1 MFVTP
6 EKQYQNSPLPAPEL
20 KPFALSFIPSIPR
33 FLQYSDLTHRI
44 SFHVVFFLS
53 HSEKLWYLA
62 TKSHYFVSIRR
73 VLSVLCKENR
83 IYIRGEFTREKCKT
97 AILFYCFQTAG
108 VLHIFM
114 LYNLLGPG
122 ISFYRKYKINIKR
135 KPNYEIGWFHNWLM
149 IISNRPYAFCLLLY
163 KRWFFVIYL
172 NRMMFFIHLI
182 HYKVYL
188 TV

>member
-20 KPFALSFIPSIPR
+20 KPFALSFIPSI
-33 FLQYSDLTHRI
+33 
-44 SFHVVFFLS
+44 SFHCNTQIWRIGFHFMSYFLS

-73 VLSVLCKENR
+73 VLSVLCIENR

-135 KPNYEIGWFHNWLM
+135 KQNYEIGWFHNWLM

-163 KRWFFVIYL
+163 KRWFFVISL